1 MTAEDL
7 IAVGTF
13 RFGNF
18 ELDLRA
24 RELRKDGLRLKLE
37 AKPLRVLELLVER
50 AGELVTRKDLRERL
64 WPDSFVEFDRGIN
77 TAMNRLRQTLGDTSG
92 RRRYIETRF
101 GLGYRFVAPVN
112 PAKVT
117 ARSALRMVPFEAKP
131 PGQPGPASF
140 SAQRRS
146 PTVPFVTAVNPRF
159 DRDALRFQ
167 VRRPGGEL
175 AELLLSLTTTSEG
188 ALNMR
193 LDFAGAGSE
202 EGRQVF
208 RRRHSRAPTAPSEGA
223 PELSRWEQAD
233 DDGKR

>member
-7 IAVGTF
+7 IAVRTF

-24 RELRKDGLRLKLE
+24 RELRKDGLRLKLD
-37 AKPLRVLELLVER
+37 AKPFRVLELLVER

-112 PAKVT
+112 PANVT
-117 ARSALRMVPFEAKP
+117 ARSALRTVPFDPKP
-131 PGQPGPASF
+131 QGQPGPPSS
-140 SAQRRS
+140 SAQRPS
-146 PTVPFVTAVNPRF
+146 PMLPFLTAVNPRF
-159 DRDALRFQ
+159 DGDALRFH
-167 VRRPGGEL
+167 VRRSGGEL
-175 AELLLSLTTTSEG
+175 AELLLSVTTTSEG

-193 LDFAGAGSE
+193 LDFAGSGSG

-208 RRRHSRAPTAPSEGA
+208 RRRQSRAQTAPSDA
-223 PELSRWEQAD
+223 TPELSRWEQAD
-233 DDGKR
+233 DDCKC